1 MSQAN
6 PDLLNYLNAAR
17 LLGYKTSAQI
27 KKLITIGKLK
37 EYSIPDSTRKMI
49 DRQELE
55 DLIKAYQIPDKNSD
69 K

>member
-17 LLGYKTSAQI
+17 LLGYKTSAPI